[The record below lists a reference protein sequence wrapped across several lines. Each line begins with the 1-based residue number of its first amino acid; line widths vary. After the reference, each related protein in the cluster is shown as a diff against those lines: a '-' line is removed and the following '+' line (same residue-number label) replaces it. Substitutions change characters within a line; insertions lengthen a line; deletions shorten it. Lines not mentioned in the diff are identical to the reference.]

1 MEATDPATPRRI
13 EPTFAELFTP
23 KLVTILR
30 EGYTAADFRSDAI
43 AGLTVAIVALP
54 LSMAIAI
61 GSGLSPDKGL
71 FTAIVGGI
79 LISALGGSRFQI
91 GGPAGAFIVL
101 IASIVERHGYDGLVL
116 ATLMAG
122 MMMIAVGFLRLGTYI
137 KYIPFPVTVGFTAG
151 IAVIIFASQIKELLG
166 LDIAKEPAALIPKVV
181 ALGQSI
187 GTINPAT
194 VALSLI
200 AIAIIT
206 GLKRWRPTWPALLI
220 AVAVTGALVAAL
232 HLDVAT
238 VGTRFGGVPQLPP
251 APSLPAFDFAKI
263 QAVFP
268 DAITIALLGAIE
280 SLLSAV
286 VADGMT
292 GRKHRS
298 NCELVAQGV
307 ANMASVIFGGMCAT
321 GTIARTATN
330 IRAGARS
337 PVAGIMH
344 ALYILLF
351 MVVAAPLASYIPL
364 AALGAVLAYIA
375 WNMAERAEFAS
386 LLRSSWGDAA
396 VLMATFLLTI
406 FEDLTVAIAT
416 GVTLGAFLFLHR
428 MAEAVE
434 VEGGGLLISKDKAD
448 AVGDERT
455 HYAAGAL
462 GGEVLV
468 YRISGAFFF
477 GATAAVSGVLDRIGA
492 HPKVFVLDF
501 SDVPLVDSTAAKTL
515 ERFVHKLDSA
525 GTRVYF
531 SGARPPVRRTLLT
544 AGLRK
549 PLVRYTPTADDAI
562 LDAREDGVT
571 ASP

>member
-1 MEATDPATPRRI
+1 M
-13 EPTFAELFTP
+13 
-23 KLVTILR
+23 
-30 EGYTAADFRSDAI
+30 
-43 AGLTVAIVALP
+43 
-54 LSMAIAI
+54 
-61 GSGLSPDKGL
+61 
-71 FTAIVGGI
+71 
-79 LISALGGSRFQI
+79 
-91 GGPAGAFIVL
+91 
-101 IASIVERHGYDGLVL
+101 
-116 ATLMAG
+116 
-122 MMMIAVGFLRLGTYI
+122 
-137 KYIPFPVTVGFTAG
+137 
-151 IAVIIFASQIKELLG
+151 
-166 LDIAKEPAALIPKVV
+166 
-181 ALGQSI
+181 
-187 GTINPAT
+187 
-194 VALSLI
+194 I